1 MEKMEIE
8 LKTIAIFNGKEYDL
22 QSLLNYLV
30 NTIHQLEQEN
40 KKLKNNKKL
49 LTLTS
54 KSDIFIM

>member
-54 KSDIFIM
+54 KNDIFIM

>member
-8 LKTIAIFNGKEYDL
+8 LKTIATFNGKEYDL

-40 KKLKNNKKL
+40 KKLKNN
-49 LTLTS
+49 
-54 KSDIFIM
+54 